1 MDDYYSNQS
10 ALPHFS
16 GNYRQRG
23 SGFGALAA
31 GIGRFAIPLVRKV
44 LFPAAKRIGKELL
57 VQGAPEVVEV
67 ITKRKSPRK
76 AVQATVR
83 KTVKKQLGAG
93 RPTVARRRRRRT
105 SKRKISTSRKRT
117 QRSRSN
123 FFSKVRK

>member
-23 SGFGALAA
+23 SGFGAFAA
-31 GIGRFAIPLVRKV
+31 GIGRFAMPLVRKF

-83 KTVKKQLGAG
+83 KTV
-93 RPTVARRRRRRT
+93 
-105 SKRKISTSRKRT
+105 
-117 QRSRSN
+117 
-123 FFSKVRK
+123 

>member
-93 RPTVARRRRRRT
+93 RPTVARRRRRT

>member
-57 VQGAPEVVEV
+57 VQSAPEVVEV

-93 RPTVARRRRRRT
+93 RPTVARRRRRT

-123 FFSKVRK
+123 FFPKVRK

>member
-16 GNYRQRG
+16 ENYRQRG

-67 ITKRKSPRK
+67 ITKRKSPRN

-93 RPTVARRRRRRT
+93 RPTVARRRRRT
-105 SKRKISTSRKRT
+105 SKRKFSTSRKRT

-123 FFSKVRK
+123 FFS